1 MREET
6 TLSADFQIIYLHMTH
21 SIYKHSVLHMFSD
34 LFQKNTGWEEIEK
47 QRFGQLINIHQL

>member
-1 MREET
+1 
-6 TLSADFQIIYLHMTH
+6 MTH